1 MKTIKL
7 YVDMN
12 ILTSFKQIYQI
23 EELFKEGYFKNLQ
36 PNKNIVDTINQFLDI
51 NERDVEVF
59 LLSSYLNSKY
69 ALNEKNEWLDMYLPK
84 IDHAHRFFIDYREN
98 KDEYMNKIDKSCV
111 LLDEDTDKLLEWKK
125 KGGVAIQLIKPS
137 QTINEWE
144 GKKVDYSLHP
154 KIIYYTIKNIII
166 EEYIQKRTL
175 KEMIEMTQNV
185 LRES

>member
-111 LLDEDTDKLLEWKK
+111 L
-125 KGGVAIQLIKPS
+125 
-137 QTINEWE
+137 
-144 GKKVDYSLHP
+144 
-154 KIIYYTIKNIII
+154 
-166 EEYIQKRTL
+166 
-175 KEMIEMTQNV
+175 
-185 LRES
+185 